1 MSSTDAGPAGDGADP
16 GRRRRAM
23 LVAAFGT
30 VVEWYDFTLY
40 LYLAPTLAIVFFGG
54 DTNSLIW
61 TFGVFAAAY
70 LMRPVGALVFG
81 QIGDRVG
88 RRQSLIASA
97 VLMSIAMLLT
107 AALPG
112 ASSIGWVAGALML
125 LLRCLM
131 GFSVG
136 GEFSGILVY
145 LLERSRDHN
154 RGYVTSW
161 ACANSEIGAL
171 LAVGAS
177 SVLSVT
183 LSPADLQSWGWRVA
197 FVLGGVLAAIMLV
210 LRHGLDES
218 PVFERLRRDG
228 KLPHTPVLDVL
239 RTQRTAVLIAF
250 AITSLS
256 AVTYY
261 LNITFVSTYLTDFVH
276 TPTATAL
283 GLSTLAAVVVLVVTP
298 FAGAL
303 SDRMGRRSLTIALA
317 VLAAISTPLL
327 FALLGTGANGLVVTG
342 ALLLAAPAAA
352 VTSIAA
358 SAIPEQFVAAGR
370 FSAMAIGY
378 NTATAVFG
386 GLSPLVATILIE
398 VSGWKLAAAFYVT
411 VIALLVLPVLWVMPE
426 TAGVRLHDTAED
438 RDAATRT

>member
-1 MSSTDAGPAGDGADP
+1 
-16 GRRRRAM
+16 M